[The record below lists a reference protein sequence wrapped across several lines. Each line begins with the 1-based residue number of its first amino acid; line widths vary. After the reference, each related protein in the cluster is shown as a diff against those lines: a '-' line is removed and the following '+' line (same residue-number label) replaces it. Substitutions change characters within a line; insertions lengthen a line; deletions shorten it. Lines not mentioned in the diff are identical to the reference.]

1 MQDRGGRDVLDDEPL
16 TPAGAAV
23 DDAPPEQAPEAINDR
38 SSRIPPMEVQS
49 LTQMPHWINQTNSG
63 RA

>member
-1 MQDRGGRDVLDDEPL
+1 MLDDEPL
-16 TPAGAAV
+16 THAGAAV

-49 LTQMPHWINQTNSG
+49 LTQMPHRINQTNSG